1 MKTHFREAY
10 QDMARFFKGTAAD
23 IKKLKQNYPEAFLGI
38 LALLVLI
45 ILGGVSIVLIKSF
58 GSPFSAER
66 SFAMP
71 TVLAVAPQAT
81 AVLVST
87 PTPLPTSTPL
97 PSNLWT
103 VNKHLDPVNGA
114 LVVEFKNTSTGE
126 SKNAICQS
134 PNDPEPPENTVY
146 MAEAKDGYIL
156 LSPTIPGTSQI
167 DFNSKLQ
174 RFIFIP

>member
-1 MKTHFREAY
+1 MNIHIKEAY
-10 QDMARFFKGTAAD
+10 QDIARFFKGTAAD
-23 IKKLKQNYPEAFLGI
+23 IKKLKQNQPAVFLGL
-38 LALLVLI
+38 LALLVLVI
-45 ILGGVSIVLIKSF
+45 VGGISFVLIKSL
-58 GSPFSAER
+58 GSPFSPER
-66 SFAMP
+66 NSAMP

-81 AVLVST
+81 AALVST
-87 PTPLPTSTPL
+87 STPLPTVTPL

-126 SKNAICQS
+126 AKNAICQS

-146 MAEAKDGYIL
+146 VAEVKDGYIL

-167 DFNSKLQ
+167 DLNSKLQ